1 MKFKFELW
9 HILPLLSTI
18 LTPRVLAAGGVTAGS
33 PAQAHTES
41 GAVSMPDSIIA
52 AMPDPYVSALPK
64 DSLLFPELRFDPNV
78 ELVRPH
84 FSATELPAFAKGD
97 ELKYEMLTDEDYRQV
112 AAELD
117 VDIAAIKAVVDI
129 EAGASHRGFSAPGK
143 PIINFDMSIYRQ
155 MAKRHGVSLAT
166 VRKRA
171 PEVFRTG
178 KDAKTQAGR
187 YRRLEAACRVH
198 RASALESCF
207 WGMFQIGGFNW
218 RKCGCTD
225 VEEFVTLMSRSE
237 RDQLEIFARFIS
249 ANPAMVEAIRK
260 HQWLKFAL
268 AYNGPRARSRGYD
281 RRMAAA
287 YKKHGGK

>member
-1 MKFKFELW
+1 
-9 HILPLLSTI
+9 
-18 LTPRVLAAGGVTAGS
+18 
-33 PAQAHTES
+33 
-41 GAVSMPDSIIA
+41 MPDSIVA

-178 KDAKTQAGR
+178 KDAKTQAGVWKPPAASTAP
-187 YRRLEAACRVH
+187 RRWRAA
-198 RASALESCF
+198 S
-207 WGMFQIGGFNW
+207 GG
-218 RKCGCTD
+218 C
-225 VEEFVTLMSRSE
+225 SRSE
-237 RDQLEIFARFIS
+237 DS
-249 ANPAMVEAIRK
+249 TGANADAPTWRNSS
-260 HQWLKFAL
+260 L
-268 AYNGPRARSRGYD
+268 S
-281 RRMAAA
+281 
-287 YKKHGGK
+287 